1 MAMFRHTGLIF
12 TMALAFMVISP
23 CRGATKEEILR
34 VNWNKQSL
42 AELKRLIPDQKAA
55 QQFAAE
61 VRLKEP
67 HTESDNIYKLD
78 IESDVVD
85 EYEFVDLKGDGSVQF
100 VCLLDNGG
108 RMRPTRLMIV
118 ENDHGLPKTEYLT
131 GGEGGYGL
139 GELRYILKDVKHD
152 GKTEI
157 TTSDP
162 LEPFAGGAEP
172 TPYMEHIYVYKSGKL
187 VQSDRDFLDYYK
199 NESLP
204 QRRQELNAL
213 LQHAPPADASPEE
226 REYYRKSVDAK
237 KEEITALSKIVSER

>member
-1 MAMFRHTGLIF
+1 MFKHTGLIF
-12 TMALAFMVISP
+12 TTTLAFMMVCP

-42 AELKRLIPDQKAA
+42 PELKRLIPDQKAA
-55 QQFAAE
+55 QQFAVE

-67 HTESDNIYKLD
+67 HTERDNIYKLD
-78 IESDVVD
+78 VESDVVD
-85 EYEFVDLKGDGSVQF
+85 EYEFVDLKGDGNLEF

-108 RMRPTRLMIV
+108 RMRPTRLMVV
-118 ENDHGLPKTEYLT
+118 ENDNGQLKTAYLT
-131 GGEGGYGL
+131 GGEGGLGL

-162 LEPFAGGAEP
+162 LEPSAGGAEP
-172 TPYMEHIYVYKSGKL
+172 TPYMEHIYVYKGGKL
-187 VQSDRDFLDYYK
+187 AQSDRSFLDYYK

-204 QRRQELNAL
+204 KCNQELNEL
-213 LQHAPPADASPEE
+213 LQHPPASNASSDD
-226 REYYRKSVDAK
+226 RIYYQKRLDAK
-237 KEEITALSKIVSER
+237 KKEIDALNKIVSER

>member
-1 MAMFRHTGLIF
+1 MLKHIGLVFTTALTFMAVSQCKAA
-12 TMALAFMVISP
+12 TM
-23 CRGATKEEILR
+23 EEILS

-42 AELKRLIPDQKAA
+42 PELKRLIPDQKAA
-55 QQFAAE
+55 QQFAIE

-67 HTESDNIYKLD
+67 HTERDNVYKLD

-85 EYEFVDLKGDGSVQF
+85 EYEFVDLKGDGNVEF

-108 RMRPTRLMIV
+108 RMRPTRLMVV
-118 ENDHGLPKTEYLT
+118 ENDHGQLKTAYLT

-157 TTSDP
+157 TMSDP
-162 LEPFAGGAEP
+162 LEPFAGGDEQ
-172 TPYMEHIYVYKSGKL
+172 TPYMEHIYVYKGGKL
-187 VQSDRDFLDYYK
+187 VQSDHDFLDYYR

-204 QRRQELNAL
+204 QRRQELNDL
-213 LQHAPPADASPEE
+213 LQHSPPQGASRSE
-226 REYYRKSVDAK
+226 REFYRKSIAAK
-237 KEEITALSKIVSER
+237 QEEIAALRKLLSNP